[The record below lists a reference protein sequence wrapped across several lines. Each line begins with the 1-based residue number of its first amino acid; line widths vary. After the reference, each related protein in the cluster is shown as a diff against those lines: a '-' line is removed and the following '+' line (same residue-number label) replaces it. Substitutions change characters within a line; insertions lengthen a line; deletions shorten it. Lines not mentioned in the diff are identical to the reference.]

1 MNQAQHH
8 VLLDVSYFQNLCFN
22 VKQLTNLI
30 IGISISESVTTEEAE
45 SPPAG
50 KGKKRKSWVW
60 LHFHEIAPNSSKC
73 RYCSSSFVVSGTGT
87 MSKHLQTKHSTKIGE
102 KNQSKL
108 DVRGYVVKPF
118 EVSNVLSN
126 HASITLIIIF
136 CLSCKYDVSSAN
148 KAFIEFLV
156 CNNHAFTLGEEPA
169 FRKFISKLQPLYRP
183 LGATAVKDRLMQM
196 YVKLRQQVIRPLRP
210 RLSVMAKDLL
220 AILATSAASKRAF
233 SAGKDVFGSPRMSLN
248 PETVEALVWLRSW
261 YRIIVEVFGY
271 KERIHE
277 FVQ

>member
-1 MNQAQHH
+1 MASSRKTSQVSKEERQYSGRKSDTIE
-8 VLLDVSYFQNLCFN
+8 LDVSEEEEN
-22 VKQLTNLI
+22 VNESSTASCTPRR
-30 IGISISESVTTEEAE
+30 ISISESVTTEEAE

-118 EVSNVLSN
+118 E
-126 HASITLIIIF
+126 
-136 CLSCKYDVSSAN
+136 YDVSSAN

-156 CNNHAFTLGEEPA
+156 CNNHVFTLGEEPA

-183 LGATAVKDRLMQM
+183 LGATA
-196 YVKLRQQVIRPLRP
+196 VIRPLRP